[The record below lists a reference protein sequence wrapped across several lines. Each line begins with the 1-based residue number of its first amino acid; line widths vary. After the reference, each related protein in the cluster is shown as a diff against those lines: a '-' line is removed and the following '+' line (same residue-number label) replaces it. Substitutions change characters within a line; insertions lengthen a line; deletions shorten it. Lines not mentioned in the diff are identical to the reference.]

1 MHRIGFLISDGFQIM
16 ALAAQSVFEYANM
29 GMDAPFYAMD
39 NYSVDGGDVRSS
51 LGLPV
56 ATRALRGR
64 LGVDTWIV
72 AGVNDPL
79 AAPAP
84 AGVVAYLRR
93 ANGRARRIAGIC
105 TGAFVLA
112 EAGLLAQR
120 RATTHWAFGRDM
132 QRHYPEIRVE
142 DDRIFIVDGPIWTSA
157 GMTAGLDLA
166 LAMVEKDLGADV
178 ARSVARKLVMHQRR
192 AGGQSQHSEM
202 LDLAPK
208 SDRIQNALNYA
219 RQHLGRAL
227 TVEALAEAVH
237 LSPRQFSRVFTLE
250 TGQSPAKAIERL
262 RLEAARLMIE
272 QSRHP
277 LDVIAKE
284 NGFRDRRHMREAFV
298 RGFGVPPQ
306 ALRRDARTE
315 TDARDTG

>member
-29 GMDAPFYAMD
+29 GTGEPFYVMA

-51 LGLPV
+51 IGLPV
-56 ATRALRGR
+56 ATQPLRGP
-64 LGVDTWIV
+64 LDVDTWIV

-79 AAPAP
+79 ALPPP
-84 AGVVAYLRR
+84 AGVVAFLRG
-93 ANGRARRIAGIC
+93 ADVRARRIAGIC

-120 RATTHWAFGRDM
+120 RATTHWAYGRDM
-132 QRHYPEIRVE
+132 QKHYPDIRVE
-142 DDRIFIVDGPIWTSA
+142 EDRIYIVDGPVWTSA

-166 LAMVEKDLGADV
+166 LAMVEKDLGAEAARAV
-178 ARSVARKLVMHQRR
+178 AHKLVMHQRR

-208 SDRIQNALNYA
+208 SDRIQSALNYA
-219 RQHLGRAL
+219 RQNLGRAL
-227 TVEALAEAVH
+227 TVDELADAVH

-284 NGFRDRRHMREAFV
+284 TGFRDRRHLRDAFM

-306 ALRRDARTE
+306 AIRRSARADE
-315 TDARDTG
+315 REMA